1 MKCFYYLLLT
11 CFLFSCAAS
20 GPDPVVKT
28 LRQEILKRAEQNL
41 AEKPVTVTSFI
52 AERSMGGSHDF
63 FSEGDFGGL
72 IH

>member
-28 LRQEILKRAEQNL
+28 LRQEILKRAES
-41 AEKPVTVTSFI
+41 ESGGETSN
-52 AERSMGGSHDF
+52 SDF
-63 FSEGDFGGL
+63 L
-72 IH
+72 YC

>member
-28 LRQEILKRAEQNL
+28 LRQEITGVPLKREDLNI
-41 AEKPVTVTSFI
+41 SY
-52 AERSMGGSHDF
+52 
-63 FSEGDFGGL
+63 
-72 IH
+72 

>member
-41 AEKPVTVTSFI
+41 AEKPVTCNGSF
-52 AERSMGGSHDF
+52 
-63 FSEGDFGGL
+63 
-72 IH
+72 